1 MKTTIIS
8 HIYNEEFLLPMWIK
22 FHKNKFDEGIIVDYN
37 STDNS
42 LKIIKNMAPSWR
54 IIQSRNS
61 HFSAKEVDEELME
74 IEKSISGRRIILTST
89 EFFIGNTK
97 FSGCDFTVVPSIELV
112 CGLGEIDMDLERP
125 FHEQI
130 FFGLPAD
137 MRNPFRWSRGNPK
150 GRLFHN
156 GLDILQK
163 NPVEYTLGRHYEVV
177 NESPFLIYRVQD
189 CLVDEEMID
198 RQLQIQLRISNKDV
212 SQNLGFNHHNE
223 GRFLTRDTI
232 LARNK
237 ILKSLSIDLREKIHQ
252 AVIFEANCV

>member
-1 MKTTIIS
+1 
-8 HIYNEEFLLPMWIK
+8 MWIN

-42 LKIIKNMAPSWR
+42 LKIIQNMAPSWR

-89 EFFIGNTK
+89 EFFIGNPK
-97 FSGCDFTVVPSIELV
+97 SSGCEFTVVPSIELI
-112 CGLGEIDMDLERP
+112 CGLGEIKMDLERP

-130 FFGLPAD
+130 FFGLSTEI
-137 MRNPFRWSRGNPK
+137 RNPFRSRGNPK

-163 NPVEYTLGRHYEVV
+163 SPVKYSLGRHYEVV
-177 NESPFLIYRVQD
+177 NESPFLIYRVLD
-189 CLVDEEMID
+189 CLVDEKMID
-198 RQLQIQLRISNKDV
+198 RQLQIQLRISNKDI
-212 SQNLGFNHHNE
+212 SQNLGFSHHSE

-252 AVIFEANCV
+252 AVTFEANCV

>member
-1 MKTTIIS
+1 MENYIAIIDTAGR
-8 HIYNEEFLLPMWIK
+8 L
-22 FHKNKFDEGIIVDYN
+22 
-37 STDNS
+37 
-42 LKIIKNMAPSWR
+42 
-54 IIQSRNS
+54 Q
-61 HFSAKEVDEELME
+61 VDEELME

-89 EFFIGNTK
+89 EFFIGNPK
-97 FSGCDFTVVPSIELV
+97 SSGCEFTVVPSIELI
-112 CGLGEIDMDLERP
+112 CGLGEIKMDLERP

-130 FFGLPAD
+130 FFGLSTEI
-137 MRNPFRWSRGNPK
+137 RNPFRSRGNPK

-163 NPVEYTLGRHYEVV
+163 SPVEYSLGRHYEVV

-189 CLVDEEMID
+189 CLVDEKMID
-198 RQLQIQLRISNKDV
+198 RQLQIQLRISNKDI
-212 SQNLGFNHHNE
+212 SQNLGFSHHNE

-252 AVIFEANCV
+252 AVTFEANCV